1 MASRTT
7 KQLILANPPT
17 GLPVFSGPNA
27 TFELQTVTLPELKEG
42 ELLCKVHA
50 FSNDAGQRG
59 FIQSTVSDERLYAP
73 PVHIGSPMRSGV
85 IAEVLETKS
94 SKIKVGDMIT
104 DYHRGIW
111 SERLIVSD
119 QECQPL
125 APLPNGLSLTHY
137 VGAFGGSGL
146 TAYTG
151 LLYAGGAKRDSDQ
164 TIVVSAAAGATGS
177 IAVQVA
183 AKIFKVKRVIGIA
196 GSDEKCAWVKNIGA
210 HECLNYRSPTFLD
223 DLKAAT
229 PDEVDVYF
237 DNVGGPILDA
247 LLPRM
252 KRLGRGTIAVCGAV
266 AQYNADGKAMEL
278 HNWCEVF
285 SARITIKGFI
295 MFDYLEHV
303 PAALQEMV
311 AAAADGRLDLSDAE
325 TVVEG
330 PLEKQPEIWTR
341 LFTGD
346 NKGKLVTKLVA

>member
-1 MASRTT
+1 MQASAASSRARFLMNGYMP
-7 KQLILANPPT
+7 Q
-17 GLPVFSGPNA
+17 
-27 TFELQTVTLPELKEG
+27 
-42 ELLCKVHA
+42 
-50 FSNDAGQRG
+50 
-59 FIQSTVSDERLYAP
+59 
-73 PVHIGSPMRSGV
+73 PVHVGSPIRSGV

-94 SKIKVGDMIT
+94 SKIK
-104 DYHRGIW
+104 
-111 SERLIVSD
+111 
-119 QECQPL
+119 ECQPL
-125 APLPNGLSLTHY
+125 APLPTGLSLTHY

-183 AKIFKVKRVIGIA
+183 AKIFKK
-196 GSDEKCAWVKNIGA
+196 IGA

-229 PDEVDVYF
+229 PDEVDIYF

-303 PAALQEMV
+303 PAALQEMI

-325 TVVEG
+325 TVMEG

-346 NKGKLVTKLVA
+346 NKGKLVTKLAA